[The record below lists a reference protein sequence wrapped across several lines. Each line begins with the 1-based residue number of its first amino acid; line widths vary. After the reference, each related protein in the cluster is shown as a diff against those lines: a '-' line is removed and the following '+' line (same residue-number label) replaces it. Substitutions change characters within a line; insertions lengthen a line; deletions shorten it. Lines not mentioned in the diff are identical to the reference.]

1 MPEMTKN
8 EMEEVLLA
16 HEKGELEEDL
26 DATMATLVDN
36 PHYELP
42 TLGYAFDGYDAVR
55 EAYSRIMPGTRTRNV
70 AAKMRVHAI
79 DSNTLVRE
87 AHVSFNTRSG
97 ERVNGNYIVVM
108 SFDPEQKLI
117 SGERMYMD
125 TNFAAMMSEN
135 LGPDFADVPGV
146 TKLSDVAPT
155 IDRHDAYEVA
165 ERKGITIN

>member
-1 MPEMTKN
+1 MAEMTKK
-8 EMEEVLLA
+8 EMEEILLA

-55 EAYSRIMPGTRTRNV
+55 EAYSRIMPGTRNRNV

-87 AHVSFNTRSG
+87 AHVSFNASSG

-108 SFDPEQKLI
+108 SFDPEQRLI

-125 TNFAAMMSEN
+125 TNFAQMMSEN

-165 ERKGITIN
+165 ARRGITIN

>member
-1 MPEMTKN
+1 MTEMTKN

-26 DATMATLVDN
+26 DATMATLVTN

-108 SFDPEQKLI
+108 SFDPEQRLI

>member
-1 MPEMTKN
+1 MTEMTKN

-70 AAKMRVHAI
+70 AAKMRVHAS

-108 SFDPEQKLI
+108 SFDPEQRLI

>member
-1 MPEMTKN
+1 MEEMSKK
-8 EMEEVLLA
+8 EMEAVLLA

-42 TLGYAFDGYDAVR
+42 TLGFAFDGYDAVR
-55 EAYSRIMPGTRTRNV
+55 EAYSRIMPGTRERNV
-70 AAKMRVHAI
+70 AAQMRVHAI
-79 DSNTLVRE
+79 SHNTLVRE
-87 AHVSFNTRSG
+87 AHVSFTKSNG
-97 ERVNGNYIVVM
+97 ERVTGGYIVVM

-125 TNFAAMMSEN
+125 GHFAEMMSEN

-146 TKLSDVAPT
+146 TKLADAAPM

-165 ERKGITIN
+165 ARHGITIN

>member
-1 MPEMTKN
+1 MAEMTKN
-8 EMEEVLLA
+8 EMEEILLA

-55 EAYSRIMPGTRTRNV
+55 EAYSRIMPGTRSRNV

-87 AHVSFNTRSG
+87 AHVSFTSSSG

-108 SFDPEQKLI
+108 SFDPEERLI

-125 TNFAAMMSEN
+125 TNFAKMMSEN
-135 LGPDFADVPGV
+135 LGPDFKDVPGV

>member
-1 MPEMTKN
+1 MTEMTKN
-8 EMEEVLLA
+8 EMEEVLHA

-108 SFDPEQKLI
+108 SFDPEQRLI

>member
-1 MPEMTKN
+1 MTEMTKN
-8 EMEEVLLA
+8 EMEEILLA

-26 DATMATLVDN
+26 DATMATLVAN

-97 ERVNGNYIVVM
+97 QRVNGNYIVVM

>member
-1 MPEMTKN
+1 MTDMTKN

-26 DATMATLVDN
+26 DATMATLVQN

-87 AHVSFNTRSG
+87 AHVSFNTRAG

-135 LGPDFADVPGV
+135 LGPDFKDVPGV

>member
-1 MPEMTKN
+1 MKELTKK
-8 EMEEVLLA
+8 EMEAILLA

-42 TLGYAFDGYDAVR
+42 ALGFAFDGREAVR
-55 EAYSRIMPGTRTRNV
+55 EAYSRILPGTRDRNV
-70 AAKMRVHAI
+70 AAQMRVHAM
-79 DSNTLVRE
+79 SHNTLVRE
-87 AHVSFNTRSG
+87 AHVSFTKSNG
-97 ERVNGNYIVVM
+97 ERVTGGYIVVM

-125 TNFAAMMSEN
+125 TNFAEMMAEN
-135 LGPDFADVPGV
+135 LGPDFASLPGV
-146 TKLSDVAPT
+146 KKLADAAPM

-165 ERKGITIN
+165 ERHGVTIN

>member
-1 MPEMTKN
+1 MKEMSKK
-8 EMEEVLLA
+8 EMEAVLLA

-42 TLGYAFDGYDAVR
+42 ALGYAFDGYDAVR
-55 EAYSRIMPGTRTRNV
+55 EAYSRILPGNRDRNV

-79 DSNTLVRE
+79 SHNTLVRE
-87 AHVSFNTRSG
+87 AHVSFTKSNG
-97 ERVNGNYIVVM
+97 ERVTGGYIVVM
-108 SFDPEQKLI
+108 SFDPEARLI

-125 TNFAAMMSEN
+125 TNFAEMMSEN

-146 TKLSDVAPT
+146 TKLADVAPM
-155 IDRHDAYEVA
+155 IERHDAYEVA
-165 ERKGITIN
+165 ERHGVTIN